1 MNGAWVLL
9 TMGDRPDA
17 LARAI
22 ASIAAQDTGP
32 ADVVVVVNG
41 GDATVPAPARSIR
54 LAENVGIAAGRN
66 IGALA
71 TEADVV
77 FFLDDDADCPD
88 PQLAK
93 GTLAAFEADARLG
106 VVSFRVVD
114 PVSGATQRRHV
125 PRLRARDPE
134 RSSEVTTFLG
144 GACAIRRDLFVRAGG
159 YPERFFYAMEE
170 TDFAWAAL
178 DLGYRITYRGDLVVQ
193 HPATTPARHGI
204 ALSSTARN
212 RVWLAQ
218 RRLPLVLRPVYLA
231 VWAAITLAR
240 ARSLPDLRATLAGFR
255 DGVRDPAEDRR
266 VIGWRTVARMTRLG
280 RPPIV

>member
-1 MNGAWVLL
+1 
-9 TMGDRPDA
+9 MGDRPDA
-17 LARAI
+17 LARAV
-22 ASIAAQDTGP
+22 ASIAAQRSEATEI
-32 ADVVVVVNG
+32 VVVVNG
-41 GDATVPAPARSIR
+41 GDATVPEPARPIR

-71 TEADVV
+71 TDADVV

-88 PQLAK
+88 PGLAD
-93 GTLAAFEADARLG
+93 GTLAAFEADPRLG

-114 PVSGATQRRHV
+114 PMSGESQRRHV
-125 PRLRARDPE
+125 PRLRANDPQ
-134 RSSEVTTFLG
+134 RSSDVTTFLG
-144 GACAIRRDLFVRAGG
+144 GACAIRRDLFVRIGG

-178 DLGYRITYRGDLVVQ
+178 DLGYRIAYRGDLVVE
-193 HPATTPARHGI
+193 HPATTPARHGH
-204 ALSSTARN
+204 ALRSTARN

-218 RRLPLVLRPVYLA
+218 RRLPAVLRPLYLA
-231 VWAAITLAR
+231 VWAAITFGR

-255 DGVRDPAEDRR
+255 DGLRDPAADRR
-266 VIGWRTVARMTRLG
+266 VIGWRTIAHMTRLG